1 MKDKYVEIAGKNF
14 LYTDSGWY
22 KDKGNNIDYYRYNLK
37 NNPVAII
44 FDSFV
49 DLHGFENNVCL
60 VLSKE
65 LKLKPYKSSF
75 LNILCGINTY
85 RVNENNIKRIYN
97 RLDK

>member
-1 MKDKYVEIAGKNF
+1 MEDKYVEIAGKNF
-14 LYTDSGWY
+14 LYTDSMWY
-22 KDKGNNIDYYRYNLK
+22 KDKSSNINYYRYNLK
-37 NNPVAII
+37 NNPVAIV

-49 DLHGFENNVCL
+49 ELNSLESNICL

-85 RVNENNIKRIYN
+85 RLNENNIKRIYG
-97 RLDK
+97 RIDK